1 MSPSF
6 AAGVLAS
13 LRASRL
19 AAFSSVRRRR
29 SAAKSST
36 SGFPSFSPGFSP
48 GFAPARGLRFVG
60 SSSRLLACGLGCC
73 TDAGELS
80 TSSTVTLARRVNRRR
95 LYGSVGCAGIRGSR
109 CITCCVCGFIITSD
123 TRTSDTRRHCSERAL
138 SNPAAY
144 PPTQL
149 RLSKPRPKTATVGRE
164 PEHPP
169 SAHAISERHQSHSQS
184 QFRFTKIAASDTSHA
199 PRVRY
204 RLVQRHRL
212 LQRLA
217 QAAAAVTVLV
227 ETGAEVDAE
236 AHGLRARAQAVGRG
250 APRAEESLARVA

>member
-1 MSPSF
+1 MLGGSEAVALTGGALPLSPSF

-123 TRTSDTRRHCSERAL
+123 TRRHCSERAL

-149 RLSKPRPKTATVGRE
+149 RLSKPRPKTSKTATVGRE
-164 PEHPP
+164 PERTRRALTR
-169 SAHAISERHQSHSQS
+169 S
-184 QFRFTKIAASDTSHA
+184 ASDITHNHSSVLQKS
-199 PRVRY
+199 PRVTPRMPPACAA
-204 RLVQRHRL
+204 
-212 LQRLA
+212 LQ
-217 QAAAAVTVLV
+217 
-227 ETGAEVDAE
+227 TGAETHVAAE
-236 AHGLRARAQAVGRG
+236 IGAGGSSGDGTSRDWCRG
-250 APRAEESLARVA
+250 